1 MRCASCGFPLAPN
14 GSICRSCG
22 KPAQGQQN
30 GGINHVPIAELQQ
43 QAFAAQQYRGTNTLA
58 NGGVEP
64 QQDWNTPWGATQAAF
79 SQPPAFMP
87 TPSSSMPAAPPV
99 QMPGSPSAEPFF
111 QAPPTTTPDPLLH
124 YQEAALPGFSPILP
138 PPVATGRLPFQQA
151 TDAQKMLIPFGFTV
165 ASLCVITGG
174 LILVFVYFLS
184 LGVLATDNAAL
195 QSAAAHPKKVPTV
208 ITLLSPTAITLT
220 STPTNPGQQ
229 YVDNVAMA
237 SAVATTTAAPIIV
250 SNTFKVKHVM
260 YVTFEVHTINH
271 STGGICLLWYINTK
285 MFTTFAF
292 PVSSSTSAYSYASS
306 TTVGAGY
313 VEIYWSSIASCTDPN
328 KLLAQRTQFT
338 VTA

>member
-1 MRCASCGFPLAPN
+1 MRCASCGFPLSPN
-14 GSICRSCG
+14 GSSCRGCG
-22 KPAQGQQN
+22 KPVQGQQS
-30 GGINHVPIAELQQ
+30 GGIGHIPTAELQQ
-43 QAFAAQQYRGTNTLA
+43 QAFTAQQYA
-58 NGGVEP
+58 
-64 QQDWNTPWGATQAAF
+64 
-79 SQPPAFMP
+79 
-87 TPSSSMPAAPPV
+87 SMPV
-99 QMPGSPSAEPFF
+99 TQSSKTQGGQSAEPFF
-111 QAPPTTTPDPLLH
+111 QAPPTTTPEPLH
-124 YQEAALPGFSPILP
+124 YQEVASPGFSPIP
-138 PPVATGRLPFQQA
+138 PTTPGQLPFQR
-151 TDAQKMLIPFGFTV
+151 TSDTKKMPIPFGFTV

-195 QSAAAHPKKVPTV
+195 QSAAAHPKKAPTL
-208 ITLLSPTAITLT
+208 ITSPSPTTIPLT
-220 STPTNPGQQ
+220 STPTYPGQQ

-237 SAVATTTAAPIIV
+237 SAVVTSTAAPITV
-250 SNTFKVKHVM
+250 SNTFKLKKVM

-271 STGGICLLWYINTK
+271 STGGICLLWYINSK

-328 KLLAQRTQFT
+328 KQLAQRTQFT